1 MSLETL
7 TQFERSENYVPKCGE
22 SSPKDAD
29 ELRYI
34 DAVRAKREL
43 GSDQKALF
51 VNFSDEKI
59 YKKCSGLGENPR
71 PFSMKRNYKQSRTN
85 SANYANDCLEVPIRF
100 C

>member
-1 MSLETL
+1 MSLEAL
-7 TQFERSENYVPKCGE
+7 TQFEQRENYVPKCSE
-22 SSPKDAD
+22 SSLQGAD

-59 YKKCSGLGENPR
+59 YKKCSGLGQNPR
-71 PFSMKRNYKQSRTN
+71 PFSMKKNYKQSRTN
-85 SANYANDCLEVPIRF
+85 SVNYANDGLEVPIRF

>member
-7 TQFERSENYVPKCGE
+7 MQFEPSENYVPKCCE

-43 GSDQKALF
+43 RSEMQ
-51 VNFSDEKI
+51 
-59 YKKCSGLGENPR
+59 
-71 PFSMKRNYKQSRTN
+71 
-85 SANYANDCLEVPIRF
+85 
-100 C
+100 